1 MEDRIYTV
9 EIDYYNQGLLQEEDY
24 DIMSTSAENAI
35 DFIEKTII
43 NGMRSRGCEI
53 IGVTVIEDWSLKEYI
68 VEASI
73 ANKVD
78 MIISEESIDN
88 R

>member
-9 EIDYYNQGLLQEEDY
+9 EIDYYDQGLLQEEDY
-24 DIMSTSAENAI
+24 DIMSTSAFNAI
-35 DFIEKTII
+35 DFIKKTIVSDMI
-43 NGMRSRGCEI
+43 DRGCEL
-53 IGVTVIEDWSLKEYI
+53 IGMIVVKDWSLKEYVI
-68 VEASI
+68 EASI
-73 ANKVD
+73 ANRLD

>member
-1 MEDRIYTV
+1 MEDKVYTV
-9 EIDYYNQGLLQEEDY
+9 EIDFFDQGVLQEEDY
-24 DIMSTSAENAI
+24 DIMSTSAVNAI
-35 DFIEKTII
+35 NFIEETVISA
-43 NGMRSRGCEI
+43 MRDRGCTI
-53 IGVTVIEDWSLKEYI
+53 IGVTVIKDWTLKEYLI
-68 VEASI
+68 EASI

>member
-9 EIDYYNQGLLQEEDY
+9 EIDYYDQGLLQEEDY
-24 DIMSTSAENAI
+24 DIMSTSAVNAI
-35 DFIEKTII
+35 DFIEKTIVS
-43 NGMRSRGCEI
+43 NMRNRGCSM
-53 IGVTVIEDWSLKEYI
+53 IGVTIVEDWSLKEYI